1 MEEETMRGSTPWFRH
16 VCLAAISAV
25 GLALMPIQASA
36 ATTFSCTL
44 TAGGVKLCT
53 GHTTETSG
61 LDANYKIEVPPG
73 WNQGT
78 LVLYSHGYDS
88 FTTPNPATDAGDP
101 LTGAWLLQHGVALAG
116 SAYAK
121 AGWSVQQAFEDQ
133 IAVLD
138 LFNAKF
144 SHPSRTIAWGHSL
157 GGLITAGLIQLHPNR
172 FQGAI
177 PMCGVV
183 EGGVAIWNEALDA
196 FFAFTTLQAPG
207 AFNWYNLNPATAY
220 GEYLKAKAAFAAAQ
234 ATPAGRARIALA
246 AALNNIPG
254 WFNPVGPEPAAND
267 WVAREANQYSWIS
280 GINLLFGFLGRAE
293 LEARAGGRYS
303 WNTGVNYKEQVAH
316 STGKAEVKALYEAA
330 GLDLE
335 DELETLNDTTRI
347 SANPSSVAYLS
358 RYINF
363 NGEIDQPVLTM
374 HTTGDGLVE
383 PTAEQAYASVI
394 RSADNEALLRQVYVH
409 RAGHCTFTP
418 AETITAFQALKHRL
432 DTGKWSGLGPS
443 TMNMKAAALGAAYNA
458 FYVGTPPVAVP
469 VGPSFIDFKPTQF
482 LRPLGRGEDGSDS

>member
-1 MEEETMRGSTPWFRH
+1 MKGPAPWLRRL
-16 VCLAAISAV
+16 CWGAIAAV
-25 GLALMPIQASA
+25 GLALLPVEASA
-36 ATTFSCTL
+36 ATTFSCTVA
-44 TAGGVKLCT
+44 TSGVKLCT
-53 GHTTETSG
+53 GHTTEASG
-61 LDANYKIEVPPG
+61 LNANFKIEVPPV
-73 WNQGT
+73 WNKT

-88 FTTPNPATDAGDP
+88 FTAPNPPTDAPGD
-101 LTGAWLLQHGVALAG
+101 GASGPWLLGQGYALAG
-116 SAYAK
+116 SAYAR

-138 LFNAKF
+138 LFTSKF
-144 SHPSRTIAWGHSL
+144 GHPSRTIAWGHSL
-157 GGLITAGLIQLHPNR
+157 GGLITAGLIQIHPDR

-207 AFNWYNLNPATAY
+207 VFNYYNLNPATAF
-220 GEYLKAKAAFAAAQ
+220 GEYLKAKSVFATAQ
-234 ATPAGRARIALA
+234 GTPAGRAHIALA

-254 WFNPVGPEPAAND
+254 WFDPTKPEPAAND
-267 WVAREANQYSWIS
+267 WVAREANQYAWIS

-303 WNTGVNYKEQVAH
+303 WNTGVNYKKQLSR
-316 STGKAEVKALYEAA
+316 STGRAEVQALYAAA

-335 DELETLNDTTRI
+335 EEIETLNDTTRV
-347 SANPSSVAYLS
+347 AAEPHAVAYVS
-358 RYINF
+358 KYINF

-383 PTAEQAYASVI
+383 PTAEQAYGSVV
-394 RSADNEALLRQVYVH
+394 RSADNGALLRQVYVH

-418 AETITAFQALKHRL
+418 AETIGAFQTLKHRL
-432 DTGKWSGLGPS
+432 DTGHWGDTQATAMNIVAAGLGI
-443 TMNMKAAALGAAYNA
+443 
-458 FYVGTPPVAVP
+458 
-469 VGPSFIDFKPTQF
+469 GPASFIDFTPTRF
-482 LRPLGRGEDGSDS
+482 LRPFFGDDD

>member
-1 MEEETMRGSTPWFRH
+1 
-16 VCLAAISAV
+16 LAAIAAI
-25 GLALMPIQASA
+25 GLALLPVQASA
-36 ATTFSCTL
+36 ATTFSCT
-44 TAGGVKLCT
+44 TASGVKVCT

-61 LDANYKIEVPPG
+61 LPAEYKIEVPPG

-88 FTTPNPATDAGDP
+88 FFAPKDPTDAGDP
-101 LTGAWLLQHGVALAG
+101 LTGAWLLQHGYAVAG

-133 IAVLD
+133 IAVLNVFD
-138 LFNAKF
+138 AKF

-207 AFNWYNLNPATAY
+207 VFHYYNLSPATAY

-254 WFNPVGPEPAAND
+254 WFNPLGPEPGAND
-267 WVAREANQYSWIS
+267 WVTREANQYSWIS
-280 GINLLFGFLGRAE
+280 
-293 LEARAGGRYS
+293 GGRYS

-335 DELETLNDTTRI
+335 EELETLNDTTRI

-418 AETITAFQALKHRL
+418 GETITAFQALKHRL

-482 LRPLGRGEDGSDS
+482 LRPPATGEDGSES